1 MSCQRNVTAKCHAI
15 AVHVQSHVLYWIQFD
30 FCVSNHMD
38 AMDEPPYKKRRGG
51 IKQRLAAMDREDPG
65 NTKVTSELAKSFLHK
80 WAWGQ
85 LSPQDVQEYSGKA
98 CKDFRLMQVE
108 PPSDL
113 DFFAKLGTDGQYK
126 CLAEG
131 FGKKN

>member
-1 MSCQRNVTAKCHAI
+1 
-15 AVHVQSHVLYWIQFD
+15 
-30 FCVSNHMD
+30 MD
-38 AMDEPPYKKRRGG
+38 AMDEPPRKKRRGG
-51 IKQRLAAMDREDPG
+51 IKQRLAAMDREDAPD
-65 NTKVTSELAKSFLHK
+65 TKVTSELAKFFLHK

-113 DFFAKLGTDGQYK
+113 DVFAKLGTDGQYK

-131 FGKKN
+131 FGKIFWLVF